1 MLVIGCW
8 WLVAGAAERG
18 LVDNE
23 FMRKPKANKKT
34 GTTLGNAMTRSLEA
48 QLRGP
53 AHPIDWKKIEGIQKE
68 IAALPVLDSRTA
80 DEILGYDDF
89 GLPS

>member
-1 MLVIGCW
+1 
-8 WLVAGAAERG
+8 LVAGAAERG

-23 FMRKPKANKKT
+23 VMGKPKASKKK
-34 GTTLGNAMTRSLEA
+34 GATRTDAAIRSREA
-48 QLRGP
+48 RLRGP
-53 AHPIDWKKIEGIQKE
+53 ARPIDWKKIEAIQKE

-80 DEILGYDDF
+80 DEILGSDEF